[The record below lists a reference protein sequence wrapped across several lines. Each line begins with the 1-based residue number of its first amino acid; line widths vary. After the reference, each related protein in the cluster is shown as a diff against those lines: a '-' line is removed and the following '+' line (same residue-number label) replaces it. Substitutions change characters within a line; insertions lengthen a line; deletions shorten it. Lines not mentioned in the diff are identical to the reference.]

1 VKPEINSV
9 ELHPQLSN
17 KGYPVD
23 DTLVDVGSLNN
34 LGNFW
39 LAENSRKIGDPSNFN

>member
-9 ELHPQLSN
+9 EVHPKLSN

-23 DTLVDVGSLNN
+23 ETLVDVGSLNN
-34 LGNFW
+34 LANF
-39 LAENSRKIGDPSNFN
+39 LVS